1 MNVDPRFT
9 PATGRQRIFN
19 LPPVLVAA
27 IAILFAMHILRDYV
41 LGRDAAVE
49 LLLALAFIPIRVIDA
64 AVLLPGGAG
73 ARIWTFVSYALLHAD
88 WAHLI
93 FNTLWLAAFGSAV
106 AWRFG
111 AVRFLGYSAVGAAA
125 GAALHLAL
133 HPTGMVPLVGASAAI
148 SAHMAGA
155 ARFAF
160 AGPGPFIGLQGG
172 GAAAYRRP
180 APPLSMA
187 LRDRSVLTFL
197 GIWFGTNLLFGL
209 FGGNGGITSGAIA
222 WEAHIG
228 GFVAGLLFFP
238 VFDPVPRRHG

>member
-9 PATGRQRIFN
+9 PAAGRQRVFN
-19 LPPVLVAA
+19 LPPVLVAT
-27 IAILFAMHILRDYV
+27 IALLFAMHIVRDYV
-41 LGRDAAVE
+41 LGPDAAVE
-49 LLLALAFIPIRVIDA
+49 FLLALAFIPIRVIDPD
-64 AVLLPGGAG
+64 VVLPGGAG

-88 WAHLI
+88 WVHLI

-111 AVRFLGYSAVGAAA
+111 TARFIGYSAVGAAA

-133 HPTGMVPLVGASAAI
+133 HSTGVVPLVGASAAI

-160 AGPGPFIGLQGG
+160 LGPGPLIGFQGAG
-172 GAAAYRRP
+172 PAAYRRP
-180 APPLSMA
+180 APPLSVA
-187 LRDRSVLTFL
+187 LRDRRVLTFL
-197 GIWFGTNLLFGL
+197 AVWFGTNLLFGL
-209 FGGNGGITSGAIA
+209 FGGGLTSGAIA

-238 VFDPVPRRHG
+238 VFDPVSRHIG

>member
-9 PATGRQRIFN
+9 PAAGRQRVFN
-19 LPPVLVAA
+19 LPPVLVAT
-27 IAILFAMHILRDYV
+27 IVVLFAVHILRDYV
-41 LGRDAAVE
+41 LGREASVE
-49 LLLALAFIPIRVIDA
+49 FLLALAFIPIRVIDA
-64 AVLLPGGAG
+64 AVMLPGGAG

-133 HPTGMVPLVGASAAI
+133 YPTGIVPLVGASAAI

-160 AGPGPFIGLQGG
+160 AGPGPFVGLQGA

-180 APPLSMA
+180 APPLPMA
-187 LRDRSVLTFL
+187 LRDRRVLTFL

-209 FGGNGGITSGAIA
+209 FGGNAGIASGAIA

-238 VFDPVPRRHG
+238 VFDPVPRRQG